1 MSTSSPRRGQRLKLS
16 ELIERYLSASGGYG
30 KLAALSSLGLPR
42 ADTESAFSLFDEDY
56 MISRYFH
63 FQNRSGESYQ
73 INGFPQTHV
82 SIDSEIQSIL

>member
-1 MSTSSPRRGQRLKLS
+1 MSTSSPRHETGVKLS

-30 KLAALSSLGLPR
+30 QPAALSALGLSR
-42 ADTESAFSLFDEDY
+42 AEAESALSQFDEDY

-73 INGFPQTHV
+73 INGFPQTHLT
-82 SIDSEIQSIL
+82 IDAEIQSNL